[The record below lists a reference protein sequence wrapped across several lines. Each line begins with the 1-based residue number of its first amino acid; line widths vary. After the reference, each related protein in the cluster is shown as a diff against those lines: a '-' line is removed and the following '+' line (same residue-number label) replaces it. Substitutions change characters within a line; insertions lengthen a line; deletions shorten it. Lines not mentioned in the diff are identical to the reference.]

1 MKILIADDHAV
12 VRRGL
17 RELLTDA
24 LPQAQFAEAAN
35 TAETVALAA
44 KQMFD
49 AVVLDIN
56 MPGRGGLDALKELK
70 AAHPKLPVLVLS
82 AHSEDQYARRVLQAG
97 ADGFVSKDAV
107 DERLVAAVQKVL
119 AGGKYVSPTLA
130 ERLAAEVAL
139 DHRRAPHELLSD
151 REFEVLRLL
160 SAGKTVKE
168 IGAELAL
175 SVQTI
180 STYRGRILEKL
191 RLHTNADLVAYARA
205 HGLID

>member
-1 MKILIADDHAV
+1 
-12 VRRGL
+12 
-17 RELLTDA
+17 
-24 LPQAQFAEAAN
+24 
-35 TAETVALAA
+35 
-44 KQMFD
+44 
-49 AVVLDIN
+49 
-56 MPGRGGLDALKELK
+56 
-70 AAHPKLPVLVLS
+70 LVLS

-97 ADGFVSKDAV
+97 ADGFVSKDSV